1 MTQIQH
7 GLTPAEY
14 LSYRERYL
22 PARPKIIFV
31 LESPPKSGLYFYKSG
46 AVSEPLFSAMMK
58 DVLEIKPK
66 TKEEGLGEF
75 ASRGFL
81 LIDATY
87 KPVNHPHLSH
97 GERSALILEDFPRL
111 VEELHKYA
119 DPETKV
125 ILVKVN
131 VCELLEQKLI
141 AGGFRVLNHGT
152 KIQFPST
159 GQQKKFREAVRQVL
173 GLGIAPA
180 SMSP

>member
-1 MTQIQH
+1 MSQNQH

-14 LSYRERYL
+14 LQFRERYL
-22 PARPKIIFV
+22 PEHRKVIFV
-31 LESPPKSGLYFYKSG
+31 LESPPKSGLYFYKPDG

-66 TKEEGLGEF
+66 TKEEGLREF

-97 GERSALILEDFPRL
+97 GERNALILEDFPLL
-111 VEELHKYA
+111 VEELRKHA
-119 DPETKV
+119 EPETGV
-125 ILVKVN
+125 VLVKVN

-141 AGGFRVLNHGT
+141 DGGFRVLNHGT
-152 KIQFPST
+152 KIPFPST
-159 GQQKKFREAVRQVL
+159 GQQKNFRKAVRQVL
-173 GLGIAPA
+173 GSA
-180 SMSP
+180 